1 MISKENIWILL
12 DRNFKLIVKN
22 ELYNDAYNLKLE
34 ELKKINLKMLYTI
47 FKNILY
53 YHLIRV
59 IKIKYVI
66 ENKPTPT
73 KKTPFSLKTKANK
86 HEE

>member
-1 MISKENIWILL
+1 
-12 DRNFKLIVKN
+12 
-22 ELYNDAYNLKLE
+22 
-34 ELKKINLKMLYTI
+34 MLYTI
-47 FKNILY
+47 FENIIY

-66 ENKPTPT
+66 ENKTYSHQ
-73 KKTPFSLKTKANK
+73 KDALLLKTKANK

>member
-1 MISKENIWILL
+1 
-12 DRNFKLIVKN
+12 
-22 ELYNDAYNLKLE
+22 
-34 ELKKINLKMLYTI
+34 MLYTI